1 MESKDNQPKTKNQKN
16 DMTTQSFN
24 HMEVFTCRM
33 ALRMAAQSKGKM
45 HLTNPVLV
53 RRTAT
58 RLLTAIGVQGITN
71 RTRWETLHAT
81 FEATF
86 GVQIDEQDAQR
97 KAEVAKAN

>member
-1 MESKDNQPKTKNQKN
+1 MESKDTQPKHTH
-16 DMTTQSFN
+16 MTTQSFN

-33 ALRMAAQSKGKM
+33 ALRLASESKGKM

-71 RTRWETLHAT
+71 RTRWETLHQT

-86 GVQIDEQDAQR
+86 GVQIDEQ
-97 KAEVAKAN
+97 K